1 MGEITL
7 RDLLEAGVHFGHQT
21 RRWDPR
27 MKPYIFMERNGIH
40 IIDLQKTLDALEGA
54 RRLVRRVVEGG
65 GKVLFVGTKPQ
76 ARQAVRE
83 HASRVSMPYV
93 HERWLGGTLT
103 NFNTIR
109 RSLGKLE
116 RLEKMEGDGSLAQFS
131 KKEILRM
138 QKEKEKLLRS
148 LGGIRDMSDRPGA
161 LFIVDTK
168 KEANAVREARK
179 LGIPIIGIIDT
190 NADPNEVDIP
200 VPGNDDAMRAI
211 DLYCRTIAD
220 ACLEA
225 QASRLEGRD
234 AGAVAAKGGEV
245 PAAEPAAAEA
255 GPTTPTPD
263 DGAAGRESAA

>member
-40 IIDLQKTLDALEGA
+40 IIDLQKTLDGLERA
-54 RRLVRRVVEGG
+54 RTLARRVVEGG

-76 ARQAVRE
+76 ARHAVRE
-83 HASRVSMPYV
+83 HATRANMPYV

-116 RLEKMEGDGSLAQFS
+116 RLEKMEQDGSLEQFS

-148 LGGIRDMSDRPGA
+148 LGGIREMSDRPGA
-161 LFIVDTK
+161 IFIIDTK

-190 NADPNEVDIP
+190 NADPDEVDIA

-211 DLYCRTIAD
+211 DLYCRVIAD

-234 AGAVAAKGGEV
+234 AEAVAAETGEAA
-245 PAAEPAAAEA
+245 PAAPATDGSGTPAAD
-255 GPTTPTPD
+255 GPAD
-263 DGAAGRESAA
+263 SRESVA